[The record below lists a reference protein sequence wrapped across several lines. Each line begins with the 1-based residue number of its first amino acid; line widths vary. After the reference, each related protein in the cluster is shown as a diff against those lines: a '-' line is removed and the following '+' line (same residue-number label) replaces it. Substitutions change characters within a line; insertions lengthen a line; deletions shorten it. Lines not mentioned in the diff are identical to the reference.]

1 MARSADKQ
9 RLGRG
14 LDALM
19 FDNEYE
25 ISSPG
30 GSGVTMVRLTNI
42 EPNPAQARKKFD
54 PVLLEELAQ
63 SVKEHGI
70 IQPIVVRDMGNGY
83 YGIIAGERRWRA
95 ARIAGL
101 TEVPV
106 LIKDTDEA
114 SAAEI
119 SLIEN
124 LQRENLNP
132 VEEAFGYKDLIENY
146 SLTQEQAAQKVGK
159 SRAAVANILRLLKLP
174 ETVLNLVR
182 EDKLTYGHARAL
194 LPLTDKLTEQAIY
207 AHANNIIS
215 GMLSVRETEALV
227 KRIME
232 NKPLPVKTPVETEY
246 YKRLENKVSEQVGR
260 RVSINGNKLS
270 IAYSGTEDLEQLI
283 KTLCGSTFFEE

>member
-1 MARSADKQ
+1 MAKGTDKQ

-19 FDNEYE
+19 LDNGYE
-25 ISSPG
+25 ISASNG
-30 GSGVTMVRLTNI
+30 GVTMVRLTNI

-54 PVLLEELAQ
+54 PAALEELAQ
-63 SVKEHGI
+63 SIRAHGI
-70 IQPIVVRDMGNGY
+70 IQPIVVRDIGNGY

-95 ARIAGL
+95 ARMAGL

-106 LIKDTDEA
+106 LVKDTDDLT
-114 SAAEI
+114 AAEI

-132 VEEAFGYKDLIENY
+132 VEEAYGYRDLMESF

-159 SRAAVANILRLLKLP
+159 SRAAVANIIRLLKLP
-174 ETVLNLVR
+174 ESVLNLVR
-182 EDKLTYGHARAL
+182 DEKLTYGHARAL
-194 LPLTDKLTEQAIY
+194 LPLTERLTEQALL
-207 AHANNIIS
+207 AHANNVVQ
-215 GMLSVRETEALV
+215 GGLSVRETEAMV
-227 KRIME
+227 KRLME
-232 NKPLPVKTPVETEY
+232 SKPAPAKSPVETEY
-246 YKRLENKVSEQVGR
+246 YRRLESKVSEQVGR

-283 KTLCGSTFFEE
+283 KSLCGSTFFEE

>member
-1 MARSADKQ
+1 MAKGADKQ

-19 FDNEYE
+19 LDNGYE
-25 ISSPG
+25 ISASNG
-30 GSGVTMVRLTNI
+30 GVTMVRLTNI

-54 PVLLEELAQ
+54 PAALEELAA
-63 SVKEHGI
+63 SISEHGI
-70 IQPIVVRDMGNGY
+70 IQPIVVRDIGNGY

-95 ARIAGL
+95 ARMAGL

-106 LIKDTDEA
+106 LVKDTDDIT
-114 SAAEI
+114 AAEI

-132 VEEAFGYKDLIENY
+132 VEEAYGYKDLMESF

-174 ETVLNLVR
+174 ESVLNMVR
-182 EDKLTYGHARAL
+182 EEKLTYGHARAL
-194 LPLTDKLTEQAIY
+194 LPLTERLTEQALL
-207 AHANNIIS
+207 AHANTVVQS
-215 GMLSVRETEALV
+215 RLSVRETEAMV
-227 KRIME
+227 KRLME
-232 NKPLPVKTPVETEY
+232 SKPAPAKSPVETEY
-246 YKRLENKVSEQVGR
+246 YRRLESKVSEQVGR

-270 IAYSGTEDLEQLI
+270 IAYSGTEDLEHLI
-283 KTLCGSTFFEE
+283 KSLCGSTFFEE

>member
-1 MARSADKQ
+1 MAVKKA
-9 RLGRG
+9 LGRG
-14 LDALM
+14 IDALLAE
-19 FDNEYE
+19 NIYE
-25 ISSPG
+25 TSAG
-30 GSGVTMVRLTNI
+30 QSGVTLVRLTDI

-54 PVLLEELAQ
+54 PVALEELAE
-63 SVKEHGI
+63 SIKEHGI
-70 IQPIVVRDMGNGY
+70 IQPIVVRDKGNGY

-106 LIKDTDEA
+106 LVKDTDDA

-132 VEEAFGYKDLIENY
+132 VEEALGYKDLMESF
-146 SLTQEQAAQKVGK
+146 SLTQEQAAKKVGK
-159 SRAAVANILRLLKLP
+159 SRAAVANILRLLNLP
-174 ETVLNLVR
+174 ESVLNLVR
-182 EDKLTYGHARAL
+182 EEKLAYGHARAL
-194 LPLTDKLTEQAIY
+194 IPLTEKLTEQALL
-207 AHANNIIS
+207 AHANSVVS
-215 GMLSVRETEALV
+215 GNLSVRETEALV

-232 NKPLPVKTPVETEY
+232 NKNTPVKSPVEKQY
-246 YKRLENKVSEQVGR
+246 YRNLESRVSEQVGR

-283 KTLCGSTFFEE
+283 KSLCGSTFFEE

>member
-1 MARSADKQ
+1 MAVKKA
-9 RLGRG
+9 LGRG
-14 LDALM
+14 IDALLAE
-19 FDNEYE
+19 NIYE
-25 ISSPG
+25 TSAG
-30 GSGVTMVRLTNI
+30 QSGVTLVRLTDI

-54 PVLLEELAQ
+54 PAALEELAE
-63 SVKEHGI
+63 SIKEHGI
-70 IQPIVVRDMGNGY
+70 IQPIVVRDKGNGY

-101 TEVPV
+101 TDVPV
-106 LIKDTDEA
+106 LVKDTDDA

-132 VEEAFGYKDLIENY
+132 VEEALGYKDLMESF
-146 SLTQEQAAQKVGK
+146 SLTQEQAAKKVGK
-159 SRAAVANILRLLKLP
+159 SRAAVANILRLLNLP
-174 ETVLNLVR
+174 ESVLNLVR

-194 LPLTDKLTEQAIY
+194 IPLTEKLTEQALL
-207 AHANNIIS
+207 AHANSVVS
-215 GMLSVRETEALV
+215 GFLSVRETEALV

-232 NKPLPVKTPVETEY
+232 NKNTPVKSPVEKQY
-246 YKRLENKVSEQVGR
+246 YRNLESRVSEQVGR

-283 KTLCGSTFFEE
+283 KSLCGSTFFEE

>member
-1 MARSADKQ
+1 MAKSADRQ

-42 EPNPAQARKKFD
+42 EPNPAQARKKFE
-54 PVLLEELAQ
+54 PAALEELAA
-63 SVKEHGI
+63 SIKEHGI
-70 IQPIVVRDMGNGY
+70 IQPIVVRDIGNGY

-95 ARIAGL
+95 ARLAGL

-106 LIKDTDEA
+106 VVKDTDPA
-114 SAAEI
+114 TAAEI

-132 VEEAFGYKDLIENY
+132 VEEAYGYKDLMEGF
-146 SLTQEQAAQKVGK
+146 SLTQEQAASRVGK
-159 SRAAVANILRLLKLP
+159 SRAAVANVLRLLKLP
-174 ETVLNLVR
+174 ESVLNLVR
-182 EDKLTYGHARAL
+182 DDKLSYGHARAL
-194 LPLTDKLTEQAIY
+194 IPLTERLTEQALL
-207 AHANNIIS
+207 AHANTVVS

-232 NKPLPVKTPVETEY
+232 NKPVTAKSPVATEY
-246 YKRLENKVSEQVGR
+246 YRRLESKVSETVGR

-270 IAYSGTEDLEQLI
+270 ISYSGTEDLEQLI
-283 KTLCGSTFFEE
+283 KSLCGSTFFEE

>member
-1 MARSADKQ
+1 MAVKKA
-9 RLGRG
+9 LGRG
-14 LDALM
+14 IDALLAE
-19 FDNEYE
+19 NIYE
-25 ISSPG
+25 TSAG
-30 GSGVTMVRLTNI
+30 QSGVTLVRLTDI
-42 EPNPAQARKKFD
+42 EPNPKQARKKFD
-54 PVLLEELAQ
+54 PAALEELAE
-63 SVKEHGI
+63 SIKEHGI
-70 IQPIVVRDMGNGY
+70 IQPIVVRDKGNGY

-106 LIKDTDEA
+106 LVKDTDDV

-132 VEEAFGYKDLIENY
+132 VEEALGYRDLMESF
-146 SLTQEQAAQKVGK
+146 SLTQEQAAKKVGK
-159 SRAAVANILRLLKLP
+159 SRAAVANILRLLNLP
-174 ETVLNLVR
+174 ESVLNLVR

-194 LPLTDKLTEQAIY
+194 IPLTEKLTEQALL
-207 AHANNIIS
+207 AHANSVVS
-215 GMLSVRETEALV
+215 GNLSVRETEALV

-232 NKPLPVKTPVETEY
+232 NKNTPVKSPVERQY
-246 YKRLENKVSEQVGR
+246 YRNLESRVSEQVGR

-283 KTLCGSTFFEE
+283 KSLCGSTFFEE